1 MSKRQPYSTEIET
14 TALPNEKKV
23 WKSLDEKRDPSEA
36 REAAKKEFFQPIQP
50 ESLLRR
56 SATMGRRGLFGFGAA
71 AAALAAEGCIRR
83 PVEHIYPYTK
93 APEYVIPGVADHYAT
108 ILPRRGEVVGVL
120 VESHEGRP
128 TKVEGNEE
136 HPTSLGSA
144 DMLMQAATMDL
155 YDADRSADVREKG
168 GKKSDWAAFD
178 KAFAAIL
185 KTLQTDG
192 GSKLRVLIRPST
204 SPTLLRLRTS
214 AAEGKFPHA
223 RVHQYAPVAESNVRE
238 AGRIAFGTQV
248 VPRYNYAFAKTI
260 VALDADI
267 LQTEQNSLHATKGF
281 VHGRRI
287 DRPQDPMS
295 RLYVA
300 EPSLTVTGSNADERL
315 RMPAAHVDAFARALA
330 AKLAEK
336 GIDLGPVKDA
346 VATAKAP
353 EGSEA
358 FLDAAAGDLAAN
370 KAKSVVVAG
379 RRQPAHV
386 HALVHAINTALENV
400 GRTASYSPVVD
411 VTEPAD
417 LAADLKALAD
427 DIDQGK
433 VDVLLVLGGN
443 PVYEAPGDLKLAEKI
458 DKVPTSIHLSAHYD
472 ETSEHCTWHLPL
484 AHELESWGDGRA
496 YDATWSIQQPLI
508 APLHGGRSIIEIFAS
523 LTDDAPNGHELVRTT
538 FRERA
543 ARPELFEGA
552 WRTALRLGL
561 DAGSN
566 SIQFESHATLSN
578 VAQAITQAPLA
589 KPINAQN
596 LEITI
601 SPCNK
606 LHDGASANNPWLLEV
621 PDPISKIVWDNA
633 ALLSP
638 KTAQALGVSAGD
650 IVSISR
656 DGAGTLEIAA
666 WIQPGQAD
674 DTIGLTLGWGR
685 KSVGRYGNGRGFD
698 VSPLRTVKAMD
709 MTDGARVAKT
719 ANTYKIVQTQDHD
732 RMAGRPLA
740 IDATYEEFRKNPAF
754 VLFPNPDRKDEV
766 DTGPLHREL
775 ERPGSPTPK
784 PQPLWDRVKYEGHKW
799 GMTIDLNACTGCNA
813 CVVACIAENNI
824 AFVGKEQV
832 FRGREMHWIRVDRY
846 FVGDDE
852 NNPDVAF
859 QPVACVQCEEAPC
872 ENVCPVNATIHS
884 DEGLNDMAYNRC
896 IGTRYCAN
904 NCPYKVR
911 RFNFLEWRGPEGAQT
926 RVQDTY
932 QEIPETEKM
941 AFNPNVTVRMRG
953 VMEKCTYCV
962 QRIEEAKI
970 AARRDVR
977 AIGPSDI
984 KTACQQTCPADAIV
998 FGDLNNPKAEVTHLA
1013 RSERGYALLAVLGT
1027 HPRTTH
1033 LGKIRNPSP
1042 ALHKPP
1048 VADQKHEGSS
1058 GEAPK

>member
-1 MSKRQPYSTEIET
+1 MSKRQPYATETE
-14 TALPNEKKV
+14 PNVTRDGREV
-23 WKSLDEKRDPSEA
+23 WKSLAEKQDPEPA
-36 REAAKKEFFQPIQP
+36 REAAKSEFIAPAQ
-50 ESLLRR
+50 L
-56 SATMGRRGLFGFGAA
+56 TRRGLFGFGAA
-71 AAALAAEGCIRR
+71 TAALAASGCIRR

-108 ILPRRGEVVGVL
+108 ILPRRGEVVGAL
-120 VESHEGRP
+120 VECHEGRP
-128 TKVEGNEE
+128 TKVEGNDE

-144 DMLMQAATMDL
+144 DMLMQASTMDL
-155 YDADRSADVREKG
+155 YDADRSAEVREKG

-185 KTLQTDG
+185 KTLQADG
-192 GSKLRVLIRPST
+192 GTKMRVLMRPSQ
-204 SPTLLRLRTS
+204 SPTMLRLRTLAS
-214 AAEGKFPHA
+214 EKFPHV
-223 RVHQYAPVAESNVRE
+223 RVHQYTPIAETNVRE
-238 AGRIAFGTQV
+238 GARIAFGTQV
-248 VPRYNYAFAKTI
+248 VARYNFAIAKTI
-260 VALDADI
+260 VALDADF
-267 LQTEQNSLHATKGF
+267 LQTEQGSLHATKGF
-281 VHGRRI
+281 VRGRRV
-287 DRPQDPMS
+287 DRPGDPMS
-295 RLYVA
+295 RLYVV

-315 RMPAAHVDAFARALA
+315 RMPASHVDAFARALA
-330 AKLAEK
+330 AELADK
-336 GIDLGPVKDA
+336 GVDLGPIKDA
-346 VATAKAP
+346 VAGAKAP

-358 FLDAAAGDLAAN
+358 FLKAAVTDLVAS
-370 KAKSVVVAG
+370 KSKSALIAG
-379 RRQPAHV
+379 RRQPPHV

-400 GRTASYSPVVD
+400 GRTTTYAPVID

-427 DIDQGK
+427 DIDAGNK
-433 VDVLLVLGGN
+433 VDVLLILGGN
-443 PVYEAPGDLKLAEKI
+443 PVYDAPGDLKLGEKI
-458 DKVPTSIHLSAHYD
+458 DKVPTTIHLSSHYD
-472 ETSEHCTWHLPL
+472 ETSERCTWHLPL

-496 YDATWSIQQPLI
+496 FDGTWSVQQPLI
-508 APLHGGRSIIEIFAS
+508 APLHGGRSIIEIFAN
-523 LTDDAPNGHELVRTT
+523 LTDETPNGHELVRTT
-538 FRERA
+538 FREHA
-543 ARPELFEGA
+543 ATPARFEGA
-552 WRTALRLGL
+552 WRTMLKLGL

-566 SIQFESHATLSN
+566 SVQFEAHATLTD
-578 VAQAITQAPLA
+578 VAAAITKAPLA
-589 KPINAQN
+589 KPISAEN
-596 LEITI
+596 LEATI

-606 LHDGASANNPWLLEV
+606 LHDGASGNNPWLLEV
-621 PDPISKIVWDNA
+621 PDPITKIVWDNA
-633 ALLSP
+633 ALFSP
-638 KTAQALGVSAGD
+638 ATAKALGIEPGE

-656 DGAGTLEIAA
+656 DGAGSVDIVA

-674 DTIGLTLGWGR
+674 NTIGLALGWGR
-685 KSVGRYGNGRGFD
+685 ERVGRYGNRRGFA
-698 VSPLRTVKAMD
+698 VAPLRTTKSMD
-709 MTDGARVAKT
+709 MFDGVKVAKT
-719 ANTYKIVQTQDHD
+719 GKPYKVVQTQDHD

-740 IDATYEEFRKNPAF
+740 MDTTLEQFKSNPAF

-766 DTGPLHREL
+766 DTGPIHREL

-784 PQPLWDRVKYEGHKW
+784 TQPLWDRVKYEGHKW
-799 GMTIDLNACTGCNA
+799 GMTIDLNSCTGCNA

-846 FVGDDE
+846 FVGDSADDPE
-852 NNPDVAF
+852 VAF

-884 DEGLNDMAYNRC
+884 EEGLNDMAYNRC

-911 RFNFLEWRGPEGAQT
+911 RFNFLEWRGPEGAQQ
-926 RVQDTY
+926 RVEDTY
-932 QEIPETEKM
+932 QEIPETEKL

-970 AARRDVR
+970 AARREQR
-977 AIGPSDI
+977 AVGPADI

-998 FGDLNNPKAEVTHLA
+998 FGDLNDHKAEVTRLA

-1042 ALHKPP
+1042 ALHKPK
-1048 VADQKHEGSS
+1048 ADEQKHEGNA

>member
-1 MSKRQPYSTEIET
+1 MSKRQPYSTEIES
-14 TALPNEKKV
+14 ASSPNEKKI

-36 REAAKKEFFQPIQP
+36 REAEKKEFFQPIQL
-50 ESLLRR
+50 S
-56 SATMGRRGLFGFGAA
+56 RRGLFGFGAA
-71 AAALAAEGCIRR
+71 TAALAAEGCIRR

-93 APEYVIPGVADHYAT
+93 APEYVIPGVANHYAT

-128 TKVEGNEE
+128 TKIEGNDE

-144 DMLMQAATMDL
+144 DMLLQSATMDL
-155 YDADRSADVREKG
+155 YDADRSTAVREK

-185 KTLQTDG
+185 KTLQADG
-192 GSKLRVLIRPST
+192 GSKLRVLVRPSN
-204 SPTLLRLRTS
+204 SPTLLRLRTN

-223 RVHQYAPVAESNVRE
+223 RVHQYTSVAESNVRE
-238 AGRIAFGTQV
+238 GGRIAFGTVV

-260 VALDADI
+260 VALDADV
-267 LQTEQNSLHATKGF
+267 LNTEQGSLHATKGF
-281 VHGRRI
+281 VRGRRV

-315 RMPAAHVDAFARALA
+315 RLPAAHVDAFARALA
-330 AKLAEK
+330 AELASK
-336 GIDLGPVKDA
+336 GIDLGPIKDA
-346 VATAKAP
+346 VADAKAP
-353 EGSEA
+353 EGAEA
-358 FLDAAAGDLAAN
+358 FLKAAAADLVATKGKCAV
-370 KAKSVVVAG
+370 AAG

-386 HALVHAINTALENV
+386 HALVHAMNTALENV
-400 GRTASYSPVVD
+400 GKTAIYAPVVD

-417 LAADLKALAD
+417 LAGDLKALAD
-427 DIDQGK
+427 DIDQNK
-433 VDVLLVLGGN
+433 VDVLLILGGN
-443 PVYEAPGDLKLAEKI
+443 PVYDAPGDLKLAEKI
-458 DKVPTSIHLSAHYD
+458 DKVPTTIHLSSHFD

-508 APLHGGRSIIEIFAS
+508 APLHGGRSIIEIFAN
-523 LTDDAPNGHELVRTT
+523 LTDDAPHGHELVRTT
-538 FRERA
+538 FREHA
-543 ARPELFEGA
+543 ATPSRFEGA
-552 WRTALRLGL
+552 WKTALKLGL
-561 DAGSN
+561 DSGSN
-566 SIQFESHATLSN
+566 SVQFEAHATLAD
-578 VAQAITQAPLA
+578 VATALTKTQLA
-589 KPINAQN
+589 KPIHASNF
-596 LEITI
+596 EVTI

-606 LHDGASANNPWLLEV
+606 LHDGAWANNPWLLEV
-621 PDPISKIVWDNA
+621 PDPITKIVWDNA

-638 KTAQALGVSAGD
+638 ATAKALGVSGGD
-650 IVSISR
+650 MITIAR
-656 DGAGTLEIAA
+656 DGAGTIEVAA

-674 DTIGLTLGWGR
+674 NTIGLTLGWGR
-685 KSVGRYGNGRGFD
+685 QNVGRYGNGRGFA
-698 VSPLRTVKAMD
+698 VSALRTTKSMD
-709 MTDGARVAKT
+709 MFDGARVSKSGKE
-719 ANTYKIVQTQDHD
+719 YKIVQTQDHD

-740 IDATYEEFRKNPAF
+740 LDTTLDDFKTNPAF
-754 VLFPNPDRKDEV
+754 VLFPNPSRKDEV

-832 FRGREMHWIRVDRY
+832 FRGREMHWIRIDRY
-846 FVGDDE
+846 FVGDSEDDPE
-852 NNPDVAF
+852 IAF

-884 DEGLNDMAYNRC
+884 EEGLNDMAYNRC

-911 RFNFLEWRGPEGAQT
+911 RFNFLEWRGPEGAQQ

-932 QEIPETEKM
+932 YEIPETEKL

-970 AARRDVR
+970 AARREQR
-977 AIGPSDI
+977 AVGERDI

-1033 LGKIRNPSP
+1033 LGKIRNPSS
-1042 ALHKPP
+1042 ALHKPK
-1048 VADQKHEGSS
+1048 VADQKHEGNA
-1058 GEAPK
+1058 GEGPK